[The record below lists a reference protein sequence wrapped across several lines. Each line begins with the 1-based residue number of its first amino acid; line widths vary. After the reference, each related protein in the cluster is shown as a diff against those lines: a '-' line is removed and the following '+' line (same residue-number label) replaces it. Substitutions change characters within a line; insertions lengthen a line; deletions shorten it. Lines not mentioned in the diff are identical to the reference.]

1 MTLSTPLDRAH
12 ALMENQPDN
21 IQLRL
26 RFFERLADCELFMLL
41 TEEAKKENL
50 SPDLLSYQEAQFAL
64 VFDSEERLS
73 RFSCQVS
80 PYAAISGRV
89 IVNMLSGQNIG
100 IALNLNIAPSSYLLT
115 AEGVDWLDNLIR
127 QTPDEVEAKP
137 VAFFPPSNLS
147 SDLFHALDQKLK
159 TTSGLAKEAWLSRVE
174 YEDGHKGLLLTVI
187 DARPGSEGALT
198 KAAHEAVTFSAE
210 DNIHFDVTFLTK
222 TDKSLQIISRQ
233 GLRIELPQPALSKAA
248 VPEMPEGDPKKPPK
262 LY

>member
-127 QTPDEVEAKP
+127 QAPDEVEANP

-159 TTSGLAKEAWLSRVE
+159 TTSGLAKEAWLSTVE
-174 YEDGHKGLLLTVI
+174 YEDGHKGLFLAVI
-187 DARPGSEGALT
+187 DAHPGSEGAVA

-210 DNIHFDVTFLTK
+210 ENIQFDVAFLNK
-222 TDKSLQIISRQ
+222 TDKSLDIISRQ
-233 GLRIELPQPALSKAA
+233 GLRIELPEPE
-248 VPEMPEGDPKKPPK
+248 VPKVVVPQISGGDPDKPPK
-262 LY
+262 LH